1 MAQAGELDGDTI
13 RFERVYD
20 ASIEDVWA
28 LWTTKEGLEEWFAP
42 EGMRFEV
49 SILELWVGG
58 AFDHVMTAV
67 GTEQVAY
74 LANLDRPLTARVS
87 GRFVEIV
94 RHQQVAHSLR
104 HGLRPRRRVVS
115 LRHGG
120 RTPRRDWPSSDD
132 PDGRSSPGPR
142 DDARRNPWTDQPAAT
157 LRPGHSGTSD
167 KGATTVMRPLLY
179 SINVTLDGCCRPQ
192 RHTVG

>member
-1 MAQAGELDGDTI
+1 MAHVGELGAGTV

-67 GTEQVAY
+67 GAEQVAY
-74 LANLDRPLTARVS
+74 LTNLDRPLSACVS
-87 GRFVEIV
+87 GRFLEIV
-94 RHQQVAHSLR
+94 RHRKLHIRFDIDFVPGVEPYPYDMMVELHAEAGRVRMVLTADR
-104 HGLRPRRRVVS
+104 HPDPEMTRGAILGLNSQLQRFDLAIAARATMEQRP
-115 LRHGG
+115 
-120 RTPRRDWPSSDD
+120 
-132 PDGRSSPGPR
+132 
-142 DDARRNPWTDQPAAT
+142 
-157 LRPGHSGTSD
+157 
-167 KGATTVMRPLLY
+167 
-179 SINVTLDGCCRPQ
+179 
-192 RHTVG
+192 